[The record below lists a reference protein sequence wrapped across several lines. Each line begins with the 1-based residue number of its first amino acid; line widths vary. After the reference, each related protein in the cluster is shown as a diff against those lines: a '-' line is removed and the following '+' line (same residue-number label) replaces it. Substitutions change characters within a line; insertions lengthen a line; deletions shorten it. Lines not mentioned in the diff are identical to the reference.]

1 MLHFPIG
8 QAYLWRDG
16 AALTLIDAGSARS
29 AAAIE
34 GAIRSLGLR
43 PERLERIVLTHCHRD
58 HIGAAGELAARW
70 GAEVLAHGLDA
81 PVIRGEQL
89 VPEPVLLDWELP
101 LYAHGLT
108 VPEAPPTRVDREL
121 KDGEVLPFGGG
132 AVVVHAPGHTPGSI
146 GIHLPAHGVL
156 FTGDCVAGV
165 GQVMLGVFN
174 VDRAEAIASFGR
186 LAALAPSVACFGHGT
201 PLTSDTAATLRTAAE
216 AAEAAEAATAE
227 VASATA
233 AATTTAA
240 SAGAAAPAATAAAT
254 AEATAAT
261 RLPDDS

>member
-1 MLHFPIG
+1 MDLVEVIPERLHMLRFPIG

-16 AALTLIDAGSARS
+16 EALTLIDAGHSG
-29 AAAIE
+29 AAPAIE

-43 PERLERIVLTHCHRD
+43 PEGLERIVLTHCHRD
-58 HIGAAGELAARW
+58 HVGAAGELAARW

-81 PVIRGEQL
+81 PVIRGERP

-108 VPEAPPTRVDREL
+108 VPEAPPTRVDREV
-121 KDGEVLPFGGG
+121 KDGETLPFGDG

-146 GIHLPAHGVL
+146 GVHLPHHGVL

-174 VDRAEAIASFGR
+174 VDRARAVESMLR
-186 LAALAPSVACFGHGT
+186 LAALAPSVACFGHGD
-201 PLTSDTAATLRTAAE
+201 PLTADTAAGLLAAAKTATKPEAGAE
-216 AAEAAEAATAE
+216 AGAT
-227 VASATA
+227 
-233 AATTTAA
+233 
-240 SAGAAAPAATAAAT
+240 PAAQAPPTPT
-254 AEATAAT
+254 G
-261 RLPDDS
+261 